1 MPDKIKVDIGRR
13 IRELRK
19 NAGLSQAALAAHIPG
34 VSQQSI
40 HQLEQG
46 MIARPRYLPELAE
59 LFRVNERW
67 LRTGKGDGRA
77 QGHRA
82 AAHALDRR
90 VLTVVLTVV
99 DRKLMKSELR
109 HDFEFKAELVD
120 TLYARMVSDLSLTC
134 PMFEAAVSEIIL
146 YEQAR
151 RQSAKPAVRA
161 IGKVRSNR
169 RSR

>member
-1 MPDKIKVDIGRR
+1 MPDKTKAEIGRR

-67 LRTGKGDGRA
+67 LRTGKGDGGA

-99 DRKLMKSELR
+99 DRKLTKSKLR

-120 TLYARMVSDLSLTC
+120 TLYARMVGDLSLTRLVL
-134 PMFEAAVSEIIL
+134 EAAVSEIIL

-151 RQSAKPAVRA
+151 RQSANSAGAGVDRVR
-161 IGKVRSNR
+161 GKRPWR
-169 RSR
+169 